1 MPAADSIVIL
11 THFENLTDPRL
22 ERTKR
27 HNLLDII
34 FMALCATICGA
45 EGYADIERFGKTKRG
60 WLNRFLDLPNGI
72 PSHDTFG
79 RVLSLLDTAEWQASV
94 QDWLRTLNV
103 CLKDQG
109 VAIDGKTLRHSF
121 DKANEQSAL
130 HLVSAWAGELRLS
143 LGQVAVE
150 DKSNEITAVPKLL
163 EMLELAGAVVTLDA
177 MHCQKE
183 TTAAIVNKQADYVI
197 QVKDNQPGLCNLIC
211 DAFIEYGEDDYR
223 SSELRRLL
231 TVDNGHGRQE
241 RREYF
246 VAPAPQELI
255 DRNEWAGL
263 RSIVMVQRTR
273 TIHGKESTE
282 VHFYISSLPPKV
294 KRIARAIREHW
305 GIETRLHWV
314 LDVIFAEDDS
324 RIRRGHGPEISGSL
338 RRLAVMILSRDT
350 SCKSSLRGKRLQ
362 AGWNTDVLEGI
373 LAGFS
378 GK

>member
-1 MPAADSIVIL
+1 MLATNSIAIL
-11 THFENLTDPRL
+11 THFENLTDPRI

-34 FMALCATICGA
+34 FIALCATICGA
-45 EGYADIERFGKTKRG
+45 EGYADIERFGQMKRG

-72 PSHDTFG
+72 PSHDTIG
-79 RVLSLLDTAEWQASV
+79 RVFSLLDTDEWQASV
-94 QDWLRTLNV
+94 QDWLASLNV
-103 CLKDQG
+103 CLQDQG

-121 DKANEQSAL
+121 DTASKTSAL

-163 EMLELAGAVVTLDA
+163 KMLELAGAVVTLDA

-183 TTAAIVNKQADYVI
+183 TTAAIVSKQADYVI
-197 QVKDNQPGLCNLIC
+197 HVKDNQPSLCDFIS
-211 DAFIEYGEDDYR
+211 DKFIEYGEDDYTAPQ
-223 SSELRRLL
+223 LRRFVTL
-231 TVDNGHGRQE
+231 DEGHGREE

-246 VAPAPQELI
+246 MAPAPQELI

-263 RSIVMVQRTR
+263 RSIAMVQRTR
-273 TIHGKESTE
+273 TIRGKESTE
-282 VHFYISSLPPKV
+282 VHFYITSLPPKV
-294 KRIARAIREHW
+294 KRFARAVREHW
-305 GIETRLHWV
+305 GIENRLHWV

-324 RIRRGHGPEISGSL
+324 RIRRRNGPEISGSL
-338 RRLAVMILSRDT
+338 RRLVTMILSRDT

-362 AGWNTDVLEGI
+362 AGWNTDVLQNI
-373 LAGFS
+373 LTGFS